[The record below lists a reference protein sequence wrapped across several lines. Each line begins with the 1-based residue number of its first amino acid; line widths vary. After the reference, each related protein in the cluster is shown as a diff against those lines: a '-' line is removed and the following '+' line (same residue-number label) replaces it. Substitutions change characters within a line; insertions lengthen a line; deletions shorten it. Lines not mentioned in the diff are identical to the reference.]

1 MMRRMNT
8 SKRVLGLGI
17 AVLFAT
23 SLGGF
28 GQTVQQVLLGGARYH
43 QDNSSFVGYPFAKGD
58 LSYGATYEYEDQ
70 NALWQ
75 LGVDVTPKFK
85 SPSAEDYAV
94 TPQLNLLLKDQI
106 FRGGLGILSTYTR
119 DNAGKGD
126 WMDLYWQF
134 ILGVEIPLPGRL
146 VASANAYYVFDKWDN
161 LNSFDFKDVEYGVSL
176 GYKF

>member
-1 MMRRMNT
+1 M
-8 SKRVLGLGI
+8 
-17 AVLFAT
+17 
-23 SLGGF
+23 
-28 GQTVQQVLLGGARYH
+28 
-43 QDNSSFVGYPFAKGD
+43 GYPFAKGD